1 VILEP
6 RDEWLM
12 KEVPHSQRRTISPSC
27 DQVSSRV
34 TPGGERTARGGPFA
48 VAPADAERLRGR
60 VERALAH
67 VRRTSGRGPDAPARG
82 PGAAPTAVAA
92 VTVPIAA
99 GLDLSAAVLAA
110 RRTGDRFACLEQPD
124 RNGFVLAGL
133 GQAVTLEARGA
144 ERFAEVSSRA
154 RELGRVAFADDP
166 AEDPL
171 RPPAAGP
178 VFVGGFAFA
187 DEGGSSPEWS
197 GLAPACLVLP
207 QVTLVRQ
214 GGEARMTLAAAVHP
228 DDDADAVVERLV
240 ARAGE
245 LAESSMPLLD
255 PDPVKRRRVA
265 SAAPPSHYEH
275 AVERAVERI
284 RAGELEKVV
293 LAREVRAHAPAQ
305 HDPAAVLGAL
315 RELFPACYCWCVGTP
330 EAAFVGASP
339 ELLVRRE
346 GQRAQTVALA
356 GTTRRSAD
364 PAVDDH
370 LGEQL
375 LRSAKDREEQAIVSR
390 RIERTLEPVSL
401 WVAAADEPV
410 LVRVTGVQHL
420 ATPIRAQLADPVPAV
435 ELAGLLLPTPA
446 VGGEPREAALPLIP
460 ALEGLDRGWYA
471 GAVGWTDLA
480 EDGEFCVALRCALL
494 RGRVA
499 HLYAGCGIVRDSVP
513 AEELAETEVKLQAL
527 LPLLS

>member
-1 VILEP
+1 MSSFGMHVMQKDDTIAFARLEG
-6 RDEWLM
+6 RISEAL
-12 KEVPHSQRRTISPSC
+12 SAARR
-27 DQVSSRV
+27 
-34 TPGGERTARGGPFA
+34 
-48 VAPADAERLRGR
+48 
-60 VERALAH
+60 
-67 VRRTSGRGPDAPARG
+67 SGQA
-82 PGAAPTAVAA
+82 TVAA
-92 VTVPIAA
+92 VTVPIDPE
-99 GLDLSAAVLAA
+99 LDLSAAVLAA
-110 RRTGDRFACLEQPD
+110 RRPEDRFACLEQPD
-124 RNGFVLAGL
+124 RDGFVLAGL
-133 GQAVTLEARGA
+133 GQAAVLEARGA
-144 ERFAEVSSRA
+144 GRFAQVAMAA
-154 RELGRVAFADDP
+154 RELGRNSFADDP
-166 AEDPL
+166 GEDPS
-171 RPPAAGP
+171 RPLAAGP

-187 DEGGSSPEWS
+187 DDGGSSPEWA
-197 GLAPACLVLP
+197 GLPPASLVLP
-207 QVTLVRQ
+207 EISLVRQ
-214 GGEARMTLAAAVHP
+214 GREARMTLTAVVQP
-228 DDDADAVVERLV
+228 DDSVEDVVGLLA
-240 ARAGE
+240 ARALE
-245 LAESSMPLLD
+245 LEPAAMPLLD
-255 PDPVKRRRVA
+255 PDPVERTRVA
-265 SAAPPSHYEH
+265 SAAPPSHYEQ
-275 AVERAVERI
+275 AVVRAVERI

-293 LAREVRAHAPAQ
+293 LAREVRAHAPRE
-305 HDPAAVLGAL
+305 HDPGAALGAL

-339 ELLVRRE
+339 ELLVRRD

-375 LRSAKDREEQAIVSR
+375 LNSAKDREEQAIVTR
-390 RIERTLEPVSL
+390 RIERTLAPVSL
-401 WVAAADEPV
+401 WVAATDDPV
-410 LVRVTGVQHL
+410 IVRVHNVQHL

-435 ELAGLLLPTPA
+435 ELAGLLMPTPA

-499 HLYAGCGIVRDSVP
+499 HLYAGCGIVRDSDP

>member
-1 VILEP
+1 MGTWSHL
-6 RDEWLM
+6 RA
-12 KEVPHSQRRTISPSC
+12 HS
-27 DQVSSRV
+27 
-34 TPGGERTARGGPFA
+34 ARGWPHTPEFA
-48 VAPADAERLRGR
+48 VPAAAIERLRAQ
-60 VERALAH
+60 VAAATERARRSGAPVLA
-67 VRRTSGRGPDAPARG
+67 AI
-82 PGAAPTAVAA
+82 
-92 VTVPIAA
+92 TVPISPE
-99 GLDLSAAVLAA
+99 LDLSAAVLAA
-110 RRTGDRFACLEQPD
+110 RRPTDRFATLEQPD
-124 RNGFVLAGL
+124 RDGFTLAAL
-133 GQAVTLEARGA
+133 GQATTIEARGPG
-144 ERFAEVSSRA
+144 RFAEVAAQARA
-154 RELGRVAFADDP
+154 LGRAAFADDP
-166 AEDPL
+166 AEDPR

-187 DEGGSSPEWS
+187 HDGGRSPEWS
-197 GLAPACLVLP
+197 GLAPASLVLP
-207 QVTLVRQ
+207 ELALSRQRDEARVTLS
-214 GGEARMTLAAAVHP
+214 AVVQP
-228 DDDADAVVERLV
+228 DDDAEAITKRLL
-240 ARAGE
+240 ARAGD
-245 LAESSMPLLD
+245 LSPTAMPLLD
-255 PDPVKRRRVA
+255 PDPVERTRVA

-284 RAGELEKVV
+284 RAGQLEKVV
-293 LAREVRAHAPAQ
+293 LAREVRAHAPAA
-305 HDPAAVLGAL
+305 HDPAAVFGAL

-330 EAAFVGASP
+330 EVAFVGASP
-339 ELLVRRE
+339 ELLVRRD

-364 PAVDDH
+364 PSVDDH

-375 LRSAKDREEQAIVSR
+375 LQSAKDREEQAIVAR
-390 RIERTLEPVSL
+390 RIERTLDPVSL

-410 LVRVTGVQHL
+410 LVKVHNVQHL
-420 ATPIRAQLADPVPAV
+420 ATPIRAQLADPVAAV
-435 ELAGLLLPTPA
+435 ELAGMLLPTPA

-494 RGRVA
+494 RGSVA